1 MPTPTKWVPIP
12 NEECCCNVSVESY
25 WSKLVRLNF
34 NPSWSIQ
41 VDITKEAMARIID
54 NLHAT
59 WLATT
64 DIEEKRVLEIAMQQ
78 LEQACMWA
86 VKAFTFNEK

>member
-1 MPTPTKWVPIP
+1 
-12 NEECCCNVSVESY
+12 
-25 WSKLVRLNF
+25 
-34 NPSWSIQ
+34 
-41 VDITKEAMARIID
+41 MARIID